1 MARRTKKTAPKPMY
15 AVGYVR
21 VSTASQ
27 AEDGIS
33 LRQQREAIRKY
44 ADLHGLDLKT
54 IHTDAGKSA
63 KRADNREGLQAAL
76 RDVCGCGGV
85 LVVYSLSRF
94 ARSTRDAIDLSE
106 KISRCGADLAS
117 ITERIDTSSGMG
129 RFFFRVMASLGELE
143 RDQVSERTKAGLADK
158 RERGEKTGGVV
169 PYGFDAVERDGVLV
183 LENNTA
189 EQRIIK
195 RIVRLRGRKPRGMPY
210 QQIADTLNGEG
221 VATKTGGA
229 WTVDSVT
236 WAYKR
241 AIGKR

>member
-1 MARRTKKTAPKPMY
+1 MARRTKKTAPQPLY

-21 VSTASQ
+21 VSTTGQ
-27 AEDGIS
+27 AVDGIS

-63 KRADNREGLQAAL
+63 KRADNRAGLQAAL

-106 KISRCGADLAS
+106 HISRCGADLAS
-117 ITERIDTSSGMG
+117 ITERIDTSTGMG

-143 RDQVSERTKAGLADK
+143 RDQVSERTKAGLDDK
-158 RERGEKTGGVV
+158 RARGEKLGGSV
-169 PYGFDAVERDGVLV
+169 PLGFDVADRDGVKV
-183 LENNTA
+183 LIPNAA
-189 EQRIIK
+189 EQRVIK
-195 RIVRLRGRKPRGMPY
+195 RIIRLRERKPRRATY
-210 QQIADTLNGEG
+210 QQVADALNGDG
-221 VATKTGGA
+221 VTTKTGGA

-236 WAYKR
+236 WIYKR
-241 AIGKR
+241 AINKA